1 MQSEFTD
8 SMLDN
13 RDYAFQLNSVL
24 FIFKFKSNDKSLYSN
39 IISEWSSIKKNV
51 IILTTLYT
59 LINRIMIKSFSIPTT
74 EF

>member
-59 LINRIMIKSFSIPTT
+59 LINRIMIKSFSISTT